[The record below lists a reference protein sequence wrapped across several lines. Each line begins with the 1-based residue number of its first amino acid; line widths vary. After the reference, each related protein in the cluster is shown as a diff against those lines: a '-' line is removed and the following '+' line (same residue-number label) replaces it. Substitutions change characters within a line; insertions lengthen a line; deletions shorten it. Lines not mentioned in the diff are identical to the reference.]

1 MASKYL
7 LILNTLKIMDDQSK
21 IKVKGGG
28 ILPLVIYVI
37 VITIVLVVIKAFI
50 G

>member
-1 MASKYL
+1 ME
-7 LILNTLKIMDDQSK
+7 NQSK
-21 IKVKGGG
+21 TKVKGGG

-37 VITIVLVVIKAFI
+37 VTIVLLVVIKAFI

>member
-1 MASKYL
+1 ME
-7 LILNTLKIMDDQSK
+7 DQSK
-21 IKVKGGG
+21 VNEKVKGGG

-37 VITIVLVVIKAFI
+37 VTTVLLVVIKAFI

>member
-1 MASKYL
+1 ME
-7 LILNTLKIMDDQSK
+7 DQSNL
-21 IKVKGGG
+21 KVKGGG

-37 VITIVLVVIKAFI
+37 VTTVLLVVIKMFI

>member
-1 MASKYL
+1 ME
-7 LILNTLKIMDDQSK
+7 DQSK

-28 ILPLVIYVI
+28 ILPLVLYVI
-37 VITIVLVVIKAFI
+37 ATTVLLVVIKAFI